1 MNPVTVATQPRA
13 PAGGRPRRRSRV
25 LLVIMLL
32 AALIVPTSA
41 ASAASGTTT
50 RGSLSNRSRIEDLT
64 GQPATLKKV
73 RVGRHDGFDRVVFEF
88 EGGSPGYS
96 VRYVPVALTDGGGAP
111 IPTMGTVALQVY
123 LVAESVDLDVA
134 GMPLTFTPTAPITPG
149 YPTLRH
155 VRYGGYF
162 EGGTTFGVGLKGRS
176 GFRVLELTGPTRL
189 AIDVAH
195 GATVRDLR
203 SGHRGTD
210 VGDWQRRLNLVQ
222 FGQFASSPGHP
233 QGRLTTDGIFGAK
246 TGQAT
251 RTFQRAE
258 GVAVT
263 GVVNA
268 ATRNAMYQ
276 ALRRSAQIPL

>member
-1 MNPVTVATQPRA
+1 
-13 PAGGRPRRRSRV
+13 
-25 LLVIMLL
+25 
-32 AALIVPTSA
+32 
-41 ASAASGTTT
+41 
-50 RGSLSNRSRIEDLT
+50 
-64 GQPATLKKV
+64 
-73 RVGRHDGFDRVVFEF
+73 
-88 EGGSPGYS
+88 
-96 VRYVPVALTDGGGAP
+96 
-111 IPTMGTVALQVY
+111 MGTVALQVY
-123 LVAESVDLDVA
+123 LVAESVDLDVE

-176 GFRVLELTGPTRL
+176 GFRVLELTGPPRL

-195 GATVRDLR
+195 GAIVRDLR

-210 VGDWQRRLNLVQ
+210 VSDWQRRLNLVQ
-222 FGQFASSPGHP
+222 FGQFASSPGHS
-233 QGRLTTDGIFGAK
+233 QGRLIADGIFGTK

-268 ATRNAMYQ
+268 ATRSAMYQ